1 VNADE
6 SIIFVV
12 DDDPSVRKSLGR
24 LLRTAGYAAET
35 FACVRDFLGREH
47 HDGPGCLVLDVC
59 LPGISGLDAVAD
71 LAQARYYLP
80 KVFITGHA
88 DVPTSVRAMKSGA
101 VDFLSKPFREDE
113 LLGAVRAALEKEQQE
128 RGARAELQQIC
139 ERVKSLTLR
148 EQEVLEYV
156 VAGQLNKQIA
166 AALGVAEKTIK
177 VHRARV
183 MQKMQAATFADLVRM
198 AGKAGIPS
206 ERYQRDRLG
215 DGR

>member
-6 SIIFVV
+6 SIVFVV

-35 FACVRDFLGREH
+35 FGCVREFLGRAH

-59 LPGISGLDAVAD
+59 LPGISGLDADAD

-80 KVFITGHA
+80 KVFITGRA

-113 LLGAVRAALEKEQQE
+113 LLGAVRTALEKEQQE
-128 RGARAELQQIC
+128 RGARAELQQIR
-139 ERVKSLTLR
+139 ERVNSLTPR

-156 VAGQLNKQIA
+156 VAGQLNKRIA

-183 MQKMQAATFADLVRM
+183 MQKMLAATLADLVRM
-198 AGKAGIPS
+198 AGKAGMPS
-206 ERYQRDRLG
+206 ERYQRDQPAAAR
-215 DGR
+215 